1 MLQRLIVVFFGLLWI
16 YSFPGLPPPAEAA
29 DPKGAV
35 PNIELYFPSE
45 TGSEWRYLGTV
56 VDQIQRVGNYVNVT
70 TISGTTV
77 KNGVQVQVFSE
88 TNQADNGP
96 ADSYFSID
104 QYGITYYGSSP
115 TTTFEKQIVPYKIV
129 SFPVYLHQNYPQ
141 LDKRG
146 LNFGRDLDQDG
157 TDEQVDVIADI
168 AIDGL
173 EPVSVPGGVFNGCLK
188 MTGTMNLY
196 ITLSS
201 SHKVVK
207 MVDITT
213 NWFAPGVGLVKGI
226 ERTDFPSINGSPA
239 QSTEIIEE
247 LQSTSIGGKSRH

>member
-1 MLQRLIVVFFGLLWI
+1 VLRWPIAFFFVLIMI
-16 YSFPGLPPPAEAA
+16 YSFPECAAGAAE
-29 DPKGAV
+29 PKEAV
-35 PNIELYFPSE
+35 PNIMLYFPSE
-45 TGSEWRYLGTV
+45 VGTEWRYFGTV
-56 VDQIQRVGNYVNVT
+56 VEQIQRVGTYVNVT
-70 TISGTTV
+70 TISGTAV
-77 KNGVQVQVFSE
+77 KNGVQVQVYSE

-104 QYGITYYGSSP
+104 QSGITYYGSTP
-115 TTTFEKQIVPYKIV
+115 TTTFEKQIVPYKII
-129 SFPVYLHQNYPQ
+129 SFPVFLHQQYPQ

-157 TDEQVDVIADI
+157 TDETVDVIADI
-168 AIDGL
+168 SIDGL
-173 EPVSVPGGVFNGCLK
+173 EAVSVPGGVFDRCLK
-188 MTGTMNLY
+188 MTGTMNLF
-196 ITLSS
+196 ITLSG

-226 ERTDFPSINGSPA
+226 ERTDFPPINGSAA

-247 LQSTSIGGKSRH
+247 LQSTSVGGKSRH